1 MSAQPEKAPRCDVR
15 IITRPVGRG
24 QAFMVRGL
32 FINDREYRIPA
43 NAEVLI
49 HAKPRDISTLT
60 LTLFPTSVQFESEP
74 PKPDGPL

>member
-1 MSAQPEKAPRCDVR
+1 VRPKEEPPRCDVR
-15 IITRPVGRG
+15 IITRPVGDG
-24 QAFMVRGL
+24 GWAFMVRGL

-49 HAKPRDISTLT
+49 HAKPRDVSTLT

-74 PKPDGPL
+74 PPAEAP

>member
-1 MSAQPEKAPRCDVR
+1 MTAQPEEAPRCDVR
-15 IITRPVGRG
+15 ILTRTVGSG

-43 NAEVLI
+43 NAEVTI

-74 PKPDGPL
+74 TEP